1 MYAQEGFADWNN
13 RLVRDQANKTFDLY
27 LHRVRKYGTSLPES
41 ALPPTTTNG
50 NLPHMGTSQKGAS
63 QSENSWSGW
72 AISSFTNK
80 LAAVTGEMQAKTST
94 LQPRAQSTDGR
105 PSISPLSGNSARPA
119 HTEPSLLPDVMRR
132 TANATTP
139 DMPSTSTD
147 QLFIDGQDEDEGLDD
162 AWGDMADESFFDAP
176 SESKAEPA
184 ISSAPTPIAAFDDG
198 GEPDFEGWLKAQ
210 MQSKTKLK
218 SQALPKGLVKSATQN
233 KPAAPVRIG
242 STGNSGLGAGAKK
255 LPITTAAKAKV
266 SSSTLTNTKPNQ
278 GAADDDWGDAWD

>member
-1 MYAQEGFADWNN
+1 M
-13 RLVRDQANKTFDLY
+13 RDQANKTFDLY

-50 NLPHMGTSQKGAS
+50 NLPHMGTSQQRAS

-94 LQPRAQSTDGR
+94 PQPRAQSTDGR
-105 PSISPLSGNSARPA
+105 PSISPLPGNFSRPA

-132 TANATTP
+132 TVNATTP
-139 DMPSTSTD
+139 DLSSTSTD
-147 QLFIDGQDEDEGLDD
+147 QLFIDAQGEDEGLDD
-162 AWGDMADESFFDAP
+162 AWGDMAEESFFEAP
-176 SESKAEPA
+176 SRSKAEPA
-184 ISSAPTPIAAFDDG
+184 IPAAPTPIAAFDDG

-218 SQALPKGLVKSATQN
+218 QALPKGLVKSATQN
-233 KPAAPVRIG
+233 KPGAPVRNS

-255 LPITTAAKAKV
+255 LPITTPAKPKV
-266 SSSTLTNTKPNQ
+266 TSSTLTSTKPIH
-278 GAADDDWGDAWD
+278 GAVDDDWGDAWD